1 MTPLLS
7 DEPFSVFRLNREQY
21 YRLDD
26 TGAFL
31 GQRVELI
38 DGVILRKPTTTPA
51 RAHAIVQLSRL
62 LVMQVESTGGVRPG
76 CPLRVSD
83 RSEPEPAFSVVS
95 SRHLVE
101 SDHPTRA
108 SLIIEVADASLG
120 FDLGLKADLYAAAKI
135 PEYWVVDLVHQ
146 KLVVHLAPRRGKY
159 TRVSRFGRGKSVT
172 STVAPKVTVAVDSLF
187 R

>member
-1 MTPLLS
+1 MSGLLS
-7 DEPFSVFRLNREQY
+7 DRPYEVFRFDRAAY
-21 YRLDD
+21 ARLEDA
-26 TGAFL
+26 GAFV

-38 DGVILRKPTTTPA
+38 DGVILRKHRTSPA
-51 RAHAIVQLSRL
+51 RAQAVVTLAHRLVGQVTGADQL
-62 LVMQVESTGGVRPG
+62 RPG
-76 CPLRVSD
+76 CPLRLSD
-83 RSEPEPAFSVVS
+83 HSEPEPAFAIVAAHDVGDD
-95 SRHLVE
+95 E
-101 SDHPTRA
+101 HPRTA
-108 SLIIEVADASLG
+108 SLVIEISDTSLS

-146 KLVVHLAPRRGKY
+146 KLVVHLSPKRGKY